1 MKKVQVL
8 LSFYNGDKFIQDQMD
23 SLNRQMGNFELSI
36 VIRNDGSSSSIL
48 DQYAHTNVTVNSGE
62 NLGVKGSFFQLIRQS
77 SDNMDYYCFCDQD
90 DYWKE
95 DKISVAIEA
104 LKNYEDVPA
113 MYFSKA
119 AIVNNFLEKIGI
131 DDFENGVFSFSRHFI
146 KNNAI
151 GCTMVFN
158 KKMRDIINLKVEN
171 YKMISTSFLHDHL
184 LYTVCSGVGGKII
197 FDSMPHILY
206 RQHENNVIGNDRR
219 LLSKIKGN
227 GMFNSSNERL
237 KWAEEIYQ
245 NFYQELL
252 PNNRKFIETLVN
264 YNNNFFTRITA
275 ISKLNFEYKSFFEK
289 VNILLLLLFGK
300 F

>member
-8 LSFYNGDKFIQDQMD
+8 LSFYNGDKFIQDQID
-23 SLNRQMGNFELSI
+23 SLNKQMGNFELSI
-36 VIRNDGSSSSIL
+36 MIRNDGSSSSIL
-48 DQYAHTNVTVNSGE
+48 DKYTQTNITVKSGE

-77 SDNMDYYCFCDQD
+77 SENMDYYCFCDQD

-119 AIVNNFLEKIGI
+119 TIVNNFLEKIGV
-131 DDFENGVFSFSRHFI
+131 DNFENGVFSFSRHFI

-158 KKMRDIINLKVEN
+158 KKLRNIIASKMDN
-171 YKMISTSFLHDHL
+171 YNNISTSFLHDHI
-184 LYTVCSGVGGKII
+184 LYTICTGVGGKII
-197 FDSMPHILY
+197 FDSTPHILY
-206 RQHENNVIGNDRR
+206 RQHDNNVVGSKRNLI
-219 LLSKIKGN
+219 SKIRNN
-227 GMFNSSNERL
+227 GLLNNSNERL
-237 KWAEEIYQ
+237 KWAEEIYE
-245 NFYQELL
+245 NFYDILLKDNQRFLKEL
-252 PNNRKFIETLVN
+252 IN
-264 YNNNFFTRITA
+264 YKKSFR
-275 ISKLNFEYKSFFEK
+275 SQLSSLGRLKFEYKSFLEK
-289 VNILLLLLFGK
+289 VNIYLLLITGK